1 MHPGV
6 LNSKIRNKQNKYRTQ
21 LFEVFLQLHV
31 STIQCYHQEYTS
43 RGFKTYIFMN
53 TFIKV
58 CQMIICVF
66 LYSNNLL
73 VQSSLPSKNQSL
85 NIRHSA
91 AVDRQQSVG
100 YELYAGVVSKTDR
113 QTDIH
118 YVRVQQRVGQWSN
131 RVENVI
137 GNSQRKVA

>member
-73 VQSSLPSKNQSL
+73 FQSSLSIKNQSL
-85 NIRHSA
+85 NSHIQQQLT
-91 AVDRQQSVG
+91 DRSQFATNCMLMLSVRQ
-100 YELYAGVVSKTDR
+100 TDR
-113 QTDIH
+113 QTH
-118 YVRVQQRVGQWSN
+118 YVCVQQAVGQRSN
-131 RVENVI
+131 GTENSFS
-137 GNSQRKVA
+137 NT